1 MYSIFLVDDEE
12 LELEMMRDIIR
23 WEEMG
28 IYVAGVGING
38 KDAQEKI
45 QAIQPDIV
53 LTDVQM
59 PFMDGLKLAKWVR
72 EQYDW
77 MQIVFL
83 TGHDEFSYVKSA
95 LHVGAV
101 GYLLKPLDLEEIS
114 GVIAQVKQKC
124 EEVRLKY
131 KSVQMTKAKLLKELL
146 HEKSLVRQEQLTVEL
161 GKLERGRG
169 ASAASYTLALCSVDR
184 CASGSINRGETDVRG
199 EAGSLET
206 AISRLPEVLE
216 DYFHA
221 IRKDAMVATL
231 QEGELAIF
239 IAAEPERGSQPAMTR
254 EQWGTLQQTVR
265 GLLRL
270 SVTLAISNEAAEL
283 AGIAQLYERV
293 CSLRDERFFLGPGQI
308 LFVGDVKPGYR
319 YGELPPF
326 SEQAWMEV
334 LQQQR
339 SEEAEAILR
348 DYLMNVRQLRIDK
361 SLVYEWAIDLL
372 DRLEEQIHTPSLNCQ
387 AEPVKRAA
395 LYQSVYDCQTLQE
408 IEAAIWRAAA
418 HYLELLMERS
428 TDKNAKLVHQVCQI
442 IDNTYHEPITIQ
454 SLSSQVYLSPNYLRS
469 IFRDK
474 TGMTIHDYLTRIR
487 LEKAKEML
495 ADPSLKVQDIAQKIG
510 YESTSYFI
518 SLFVKNQGVT
528 PNEYRKNL

>member
-1 MYSIFLVDDEE
+1 MYSIFLVDDEQ
-12 LELEMMRDIIR
+12 LELEMMRDFIR

-59 PFMDGLKLAKWVR
+59 PFMDGLELARWVR

-114 GVIAQVKQKC
+114 GVMARVKQKC

-146 HEKSLVRQEQLTVEL
+146 HEKSPVRQEQLTAEL
-161 GKLERGRG
+161 RKLERGG
-169 ASAASYTLALCSVDR
+169 ASGPSYSLALCSADR
-184 CASGSINRGETDVRG
+184 SASGINGGEPDGTG
-199 EAGSLET
+199 EAGSLEA
-206 AISRLPEVLE
+206 AISRLPEVTE
-216 DYFHA
+216 EYFHA
-221 IRKDAMVATL
+221 VRKDAVVAVL

-239 IAAEPERGSQPAMTR
+239 IAAEPESGSQPAMTR

-265 GLLRL
+265 GLLGL
-270 SVTLAISNEAAEL
+270 SVTLAIGNEAVEP

-293 CSLRDERFFLGPGQI
+293 RSLRDERFFLGPGQI
-308 LFVGDVKPGYR
+308 LVAGDVKPGYR
-319 YGELPPF
+319 YGTLPPF
-326 SEQAWMEV
+326 PEQAWLEA
-334 LQQQR
+334 LQQLR
-339 SEEAEAILR
+339 SEEAEAMLH
-348 DYLMNVRQLRIDK
+348 DYLINVRQLRIDK

-372 DRLEEQIHTPSLNCQ
+372 DRLEEQIHCPSLNGQ

-418 HYLELLMERS
+418 HYLELLMERA

-487 LEKAKEML
+487 LKKAKEML

>member
-12 LELEMMRDIIR
+12 LELEMMRDFIR
-23 WEEMG
+23 WEDLG

-45 QAIQPDIV
+45 HAIQPDIV

-59 PFMDGLKLAKWVR
+59 PLMNGLELANWVSK
-72 EQYDW
+72 QYEGT
-77 MQIVFL
+77 QIVFL

-101 GYLLKPLDLEEIS
+101 GYLLKPLDLEEIAEVM
-114 GVIAQVKQKC
+114 GRVKQRC

-131 KSVQMTKAKLLKELL
+131 KSIQMTKAKLLKELL
-146 HEKSLVRQEQLTVEL
+146 HEQDAARREQLAVEL
-161 GKLERGRG
+161 GKLERREAVG
-169 ASAASYTLALCSVDR
+169 SYTLALCSVDR
-184 CASGSINRGETDVRG
+184 GAAGGEHPG
-199 EAGSLET
+199 PAAAAL
-206 AISRLPEVLE
+206 SRLPGVAEE
-216 DYFHA
+216 YFRA
-221 IRKDAMVATL
+221 VRKDAVVAAL

-239 IAAEPERGSQPAMTR
+239 IEAGSEPGVSR
-254 EQWGTLQQTVR
+254 EQWGTLQQTIR
-265 GLLRL
+265 GLLGL
-270 SVTLAISNEAAEL
+270 SVTLAVGSEAAEP
-283 AGIAQLYERV
+283 ANIARLYEQARV
-293 CSLRDERFFLGPGQI
+293 LKDERFFLGPGEI
-308 LFVGDVKPGYR
+308 IFAGEVKPGYR
-319 YGELPPF
+319 YDTLPPF
-326 SEQAWMEV
+326 PEQEWREA
-334 LQQQR
+334 LQQLR
-339 SEEAEAILR
+339 GEDAEGILSE
-348 DYLMNVRQLRIDK
+348 YLANVRQLRIHK
-361 SLVYEWAIDLL
+361 PLVFEWAIDLL
-372 DRLEEQIHTPSLNCQ
+372 ARLEEQLHSPGLNGHGG
-387 AEPVKRAA
+387 EPVKRAA

-408 IEAAIWRAAA
+408 IESAVRRAAT
-418 HYLELLMERS
+418 HYLELRMERS

-442 IDNTYHEPITIQ
+442 IDRTYHEPITIQ
-454 SLSSQVYLSPNYLRS
+454 SLSGQVYLSPNYLRS

-518 SLFVKNQGVT
+518 SLFLKNQGVT

>member
-12 LELEMMRDIIR
+12 LELEMMRDFIR
-23 WEEMG
+23 WEDMG

-45 QAIQPDIV
+45 HAIQPDIV

-59 PFMDGLKLAKWVR
+59 PLMNGLELANWVSK
-72 EQYDW
+72 QYEGT
-77 MQIVFL
+77 QIVFL

-101 GYLLKPLDLEEIS
+101 GYLLKPLDLEEIAEVM
-114 GVIAQVKQKC
+114 GRVKQRC

-131 KSVQMTKAKLLKELL
+131 KSIQMTKAKLLKELL
-146 HEKSLVRQEQLTVEL
+146 HEQDAARREQLAAEL
-161 GKLERGRG
+161 GKLERRE
-169 ASAASYTLALCSVDR
+169 AAGLYTLALCSVDR
-184 CASGSINRGETDVRG
+184 STGGGEHPGPAAAS
-199 EAGSLET
+199 L
-206 AISRLPEVLE
+206 SRLPGVAEE
-216 DYFHA
+216 YFRA
-221 IRKDAMVATL
+221 VRKDVVVAAL

-239 IAAEPERGSQPAMTR
+239 IEAGSEPGVSR
-254 EQWGTLQQTVR
+254 EQWGTLQQTIR
-265 GLLRL
+265 GLLGL
-270 SVTLAISNEAAEL
+270 SVTLAVGTEAAEP
-283 AGIAQLYERV
+283 ANIARLYEQALV
-293 CSLRDERFFLGPGQI
+293 LKDERFFLGPGEI
-308 LFVGDVKPGYR
+308 IFAGEVKPGYR
-319 YGELPPF
+319 YDTLPPF
-326 SEQAWMEV
+326 PEQEWREA
-334 LQQQR
+334 LQQLR
-339 SEEAEAILR
+339 GEDAEGILR
-348 DYLMNVRQLRIDK
+348 EFLANVRQLRIHK
-361 SLVYEWAIDLL
+361 PLVFEWAIDLL
-372 DRLEEQIHTPSLNCQ
+372 ARLEEQLHSPSLNGHG
-387 AEPVKRAA
+387 EPVKRAA

-408 IEAAIWRAAA
+408 IESAVRRAAT
-418 HYLELLMERS
+418 HYLELRMERS

-442 IDNTYHEPITIQ
+442 IDKTYHEPITIQ
-454 SLSSQVYLSPNYLRS
+454 SLSGQVYLSPNYLRS

-518 SLFVKNQGVT
+518 SLFLKNQGVT